1 MAFRSNGPTNLTL
14 PKFNGV
20 TRRIVLTTV
29 IVYFGQLVLAL
40 FAPKLQALLLD
51 QLMLHPDEL
60 RHGAVWQFLSYPFMM
75 DGLLSVLFAV
85 LSVWFFGS
93 VLEDER
99 GSNWFR
105 EYFLVATIGGG
116 LLVSLLAFAAGTH
129 VPGLDPT
136 QRASGLWPAVLA
148 ILLAY
153 GRFHANEEI
162 RFYFVFKVK
171 AKYLVGI
178 YVLFYIAIALIG
190 GDRFGALTAL
200 SNALCGFVY
209 LSLAPRQGLRFA
221 VSERW
226 FRVRNSY
233 YRAKRLRAAKK
244 FTVYMRKQGKDVNID
259 PSGRYIDPD
268 GNPRDP
274 NDRNWMN

>member
-1 MAFRSNGPTNLTL
+1 MAFRSNGPITL
-14 PKFNGV
+14 ALPAFRGV
-20 TRRIVLTTV
+20 TRRIILIAVV
-29 IVYFGQLVLAL
+29 AYFGQLVLGL

-51 QLMLHPDEL
+51 QLMLHPDTL
-60 RHGAVWQFLSYPFMM
+60 RHGAVWELISYPFMM
-75 DGLLSVLFAV
+75 DGFLSVLFAL
-85 LSVWFFGS
+85 LSIWFFGS

-99 GSNWFR
+99 GSGWFR

-116 LLVSLLAFAAGTH
+116 VLISLLAYAAGTH
-129 VPGLDPT
+129 VPGLDPS

-148 ILLAY
+148 IMLAY
-153 GRFHANEEI
+153 ARFHANEEI
-162 RFYFVFKVK
+162 RFNFIFKIK

-190 GDRFGALTAL
+190 GDRFGALTTL
-200 SNALCGFVY
+200 CSALCGFAY
-209 LSLAPRQGLRFA
+209 LSCAPRQGLRFA

-259 PSGRYIDPD
+259 PNGRYIDPD
-268 GNPRDP
+268 GKPRDP

>member
-1 MAFRSNGPTNLTL
+1 MAFRSNGPITL
-14 PKFNGV
+14 ALPAFRGV
-20 TRRIVLTTV
+20 TRRIVLIAV
-29 IVYFGQLVLAL
+29 GVYFVQLLLA
-40 FAPKLQALLLD
+40 FVAPKLQALFLD
-51 QLMLHPDEL
+51 QLMLHPNEL
-60 RHGAVWQFLSYPFMM
+60 RHGTIWQLISYPFMM
-75 DGLLSVLFAV
+75 DSFLSVLFAV

-99 GSNWFR
+99 GSGWFR

-116 LLVSLLAFAAGTH
+116 LLISLLAFAAGTH
-129 VPGLDPT
+129 IPGLDPE
-136 QRASGLWPAVLA
+136 QRAGGLWPAVLA

-153 GRFHANEEI
+153 ARFHANEEL
-162 RFYFVFKVK
+162 RFNFIFRIK

-226 FRVRNSY
+226 FRMRNSY
-233 YRAKRLRAAKK
+233 YRSKRLRAAKK

-259 PSGRYIDPD
+259 PDGRYIDPD